1 MKTTQL
7 NLRIWPD
14 KILKKKCKEVVEVN
28 PQIRELLN
36 KMYVLMKEKG
46 GIGLAANQAGLDLK
60 LVVIDIPPFKTN
72 KNIVFKLINPKILKK
87 EGRRKS
93 EEGCLSF
100 PNLSLTIKRA
110 ERVWVEALDERGKI
124 LNLEAKGILSIVL
137 QHEIDHIN
145 GIVFIDRLSFWER
158 VKILP
163 KLRKLK
169 LN

>member
-1 MKTTQL
+1 
-7 NLRIWPD
+7 
-14 KILKKKCKEVVEVN
+14 
-28 PQIRELLN
+28 
-36 KMYVLMKEKG
+36 MKEKG

-87 EGRRKS
+87 EGRRKF

>member
-14 KILKKKCKEVVEVN
+14 KILKKKCKEVAEVN

-87 EGRRKS
+87 EGRRKF